1 MRKCPKCGS
10 VIDNDKAKFCK
21 KCGTK
26 LEEPKVLKNTES
38 LNDKPNAYF
47 PSSNDNDRRESRN
60 DEGISLGNSTYQ
72 SNDDDHKEQSNSETI
87 IEGRNISFM
96 EAVKKCFCDY
106 CTFSGRAKRKEF
118 WSFYLFNVLIF
129 LGVYLLLLI
138 VPNEVIILSLASF
151 AIVYGLGTILPNIA
165 VSVRRLHD
173 IGKSGWWY
181 LLILIPYIGCIV
193 LIIFFCLKS
202 ESHENKYGKPS

>member
-10 VIDNDKAKFCK
+10 VIDNDNAKFCK

-96 EAVKKCFCDY
+96 DK
-106 CTFSGRAKRKEF
+106 
-118 WSFYLFNVLIF
+118 
-129 LGVYLLLLI
+129 
-138 VPNEVIILSLASF
+138 
-151 AIVYGLGTILPNIA
+151 TI
-165 VSVRRLHD
+165 S
-173 IGKSGWWY
+173 
-181 LLILIPYIGCIV
+181 
-193 LIIFFCLKS
+193 
-202 ESHENKYGKPS
+202 

>member
-10 VIDNDKAKFCK
+10 VIDNDNAKFCK

-47 PSSNDNDRRESRN
+47 PSSNDNNRRESRN

-96 EAVKKCFCDY
+96 EAVKKCFL
-106 CTFSGRAKRKEF
+106 RLL
-118 WSFYLFNVLIF
+118 YLFRKSKKKRILVVLFIQCTYIPR
-129 LGVYLLLLI
+129 GI
-138 VPNEVIILSLASF
+138 SSF
-151 AIVYGLGTILPNIA
+151 ANSP
-165 VSVRRLHD
+165 
-173 IGKSGWWY
+173 
-181 LLILIPYIGCIV
+181 
-193 LIIFFCLKS
+193 
-202 ESHENKYGKPS
+202 

>member
-10 VIDNDKAKFCK
+10 VIDNDNAKFCK

-106 CTFSGRAKRKEF
+106 CTF
-118 WSFYLFNVLIF
+118 
-129 LGVYLLLLI
+129 
-138 VPNEVIILSLASF
+138 
-151 AIVYGLGTILPNIA
+151 
-165 VSVRRLHD
+165 
-173 IGKSGWWY
+173 
-181 LLILIPYIGCIV
+181 
-193 LIIFFCLKS
+193 
-202 ESHENKYGKPS
+202 